1 MLVNAVTNMIE
12 IKSSGSPA
20 LAISLVV
27 TSPDEYTIA
36 LGGVPTGMIK
46 P

>member
-1 MLVNAVTNMIE
+1 MIA
-12 IKSSGSPA
+12 IKSNGNPA

-27 TSPDEYTIA
+27 TNPDEYTIA
-36 LGGVPTGMIK
+36 LGGVPTGMMK